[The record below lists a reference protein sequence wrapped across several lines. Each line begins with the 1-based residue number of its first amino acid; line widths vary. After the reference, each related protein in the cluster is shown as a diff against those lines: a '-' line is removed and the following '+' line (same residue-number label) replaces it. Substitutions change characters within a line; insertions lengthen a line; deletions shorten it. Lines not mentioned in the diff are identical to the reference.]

1 MSEPY
6 LIPVDPE
13 EVDLPEVEDAGGGEI
28 VGPVVLAA
36 GALVAL
42 LPVAVHDRLQ
52 DGGERGHADPR
63 PDQHRVLRAEY
74 LRRRRAERAVDEHL
88 QGKEEVEECLTCPRL
103 RDRVRFSCALEP
115 QAC

>member
-1 MSEPY
+1 MY

-28 VGPVVLAA
+28 VGPVVLAV

-52 DGGERGHADPR
+52 DGGERRHADPR
-63 PDQHRVLRAEY
+63 PDQHRVLRAED
-74 LRRRRAERAVDEHL
+74 LGRRRPERAVDEHL
-88 QGKEEVEECLTCPRL
+88 EENKLICN
-103 RDRVRFSCALEP
+103 RFRERITQIVKKSRE
-115 QAC
+115 

>member
-1 MSEPY
+1 MRSH

-13 EVDLPEVEDAGGGEI
+13 EVDLPEVEDGGGGEV

-36 GALVAL
+36 RALVAL

-52 DGGERGHADPR
+52 DGGERRHADPR
-63 PDQHRVLRAEY
+63 PDQHRVLRPED

-88 QGKEEVEECLTCPRL
+88 REGRNHVSEV
-103 RDRVRFSCALEP
+103 A
-115 QAC
+115 

>member
-1 MSEPY
+1 MY

-28 VGPVVLAA
+28 VGPVVLAV

-52 DGGERGHADPR
+52 DGGERRHADPR
-63 PDQHRVLRAEY
+63 PDQHRVLRAED
-74 LRRRRAERAVDEHL
+74 LGRRSPERAVDEHL
-88 QGKEEVEECLTCPRL
+88 KTELKEWM
-103 RDRVRFSCALEP
+103 RFRE
-115 QAC
+115 